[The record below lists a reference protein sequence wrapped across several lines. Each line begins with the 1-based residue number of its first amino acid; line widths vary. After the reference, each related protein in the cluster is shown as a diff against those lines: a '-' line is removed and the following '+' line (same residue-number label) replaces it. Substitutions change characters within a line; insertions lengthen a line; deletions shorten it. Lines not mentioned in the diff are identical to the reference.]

1 MSNKIYKKKATRLKD
16 YILIT
21 PAASF
26 PVTLQEAK
34 DYLKITGS
42 DQDNEI
48 NQLIATATDIGEK
61 ITGRDFINKTY
72 KGFLDCF
79 PNGCTGI
86 EIKKSRLQTITSFQY
101 FLNNIL
107 ANFNSSNYYTTQS
120 NDYSTILLN
129 SGSNYPDADDRQ
141 QAVEVTFIAG
151 YGNTAN
157 DVPDTIKK
165 AILTHIAYL
174 FENKGDCDTCG
185 NDEVTRKIYQT
196 YVIASLFFRII

>member
-1 MSNKIYKKKATRLKD
+1 MFNKIYKNKAIRLKD
-16 YILIT
+16 YVLIT

-34 DYLKITGS
+34 DYLKINGS
-42 DQDNEI
+42 DQDAEI

-61 ITGRDFINKTY
+61 ITGRDFLNKTY
-72 KGFLDCF
+72 KGFLDYF
-79 PNGCTGI
+79 PDGCIGI
-86 EIKKSRLQTITSFQY
+86 EIKKSRLQTVTSFQY
-101 FLNNIL
+101 FLNNVL
-107 ANFNSSNYYTTQS
+107 TNFNSSNYYTTQS

-151 YGNTAN
+151 YGNSAN
-157 DVPDTIKK
+157 DVPNTIKK
-165 AILTHIAYL
+165 AILSHIAYL

-185 NDEVTRKIYQT
+185 DDQVTRKIYQT